1 MPTPAISL
9 QGLTKYY
16 GHDLGVSDVTFDVY
30 AGEVIGFLGPNGAG
44 KTTTMRSLVGLL
56 NITSGRAQI
65 LGEEVSVTSSSIRAE
80 IGYLPGSPALYKN
93 LTARKHLEFLAK
105 MRSIDCSAQIHS
117 MAERF
122 DLDLGRRIHE
132 LSKGNQQKV
141 AVIQAFMHEPKVLI
155 LDEPTSGLDPIVQ
168 REFSAIVDER
178 QNNGA
183 AILLSSHVLSEVEH
197 LADRVVIVN
206 DGKQLLVEEISRL
219 KEKTVRTIDLYFRSD
234 ISASIFE
241 GIPGVRDLRV
251 YGNRVSC
258 TVVGGENALLR
269 CAVDNGLESVQTHE
283 SSLDDIFFSLVSGGD
298 HNDSNSQD
306 R

>member
-1 MPTPAISL
+1 MPAPAIAL

-16 GHDLGVSDVTFDVY
+16 GHDLGVADVTFEVFP
-30 AGEVIGFLGPNGAG
+30 GEVMGFLGPNGAG

-65 LGEEVSVTSSSIRAE
+65 LGEEVSVAASHQRAR
-80 IGYLPGSPALYKN
+80 IGYLPGAPSFYSN
-93 LTARKHLEFLAK
+93 LTGKEHLMFLAK
-105 MRSIDCSAQIHS
+105 MRGIDCTDQINS

-122 DLDLGRRIHE
+122 DLDVDRRIHD
-132 LSKGNQQKV
+132 LSKGNQQKIG
-141 AVIQAFMHEPKVLI
+141 VIQAFMHRPDVLI

-168 REFSAIVDER
+168 REFSALVDETQSR
-178 QNNGA
+178 GA
-183 AILLSSHVLSEVEH
+183 AVLLSSHVLSEVEH
-197 LADRVVIVN
+197 LADRVVIIN
-206 DGKQLLVEEISRL
+206 AGKQLLVEEISRL
-219 KEKTVRTIDLYFRSD
+219 KERTVRTIDLYFPSPVSKD
-234 ISASIFE
+234 IFSNIA
-241 GIPGVRDLRV
+241 GVKDLRV

-298 HNDSNSQD
+298 SNDLAS
-306 R
+306 

>member
-1 MPTPAISL
+1 MPVPAISL

-16 GHDLGVSDVTFDVY
+16 GHDLGVADVTFDVY
-30 AGEVIGFLGPNGAG
+30 PGEVIGFLGPNGAG

-65 LGEEVSVTSSSIRAE
+65 LGQEVGVGSTSLRAQ

-93 LTARKHLEFLAK
+93 LTAGEHLKFLAK
-105 MRSIDCSAQIHS
+105 MRGIDCTEQIHS
-117 MAERF
+117 MATIFE
-122 DLDLGRRIHE
+122 LDLSRHIHE

-141 AVIQAFMHEPKVLI
+141 AVIQAFMHKPKVLI

-168 REFSAIVDER
+168 REFSAIVDQR
-178 QNNGA
+178 QKDGA

-206 DGKQLLVEEISRL
+206 AGKQLLVEEISRL
-219 KEKTVRTIDLYFRSD
+219 KEKTVRTIDLYFHSD
-234 ISASIFE
+234 ISATIFE
-241 GIPGVRDLRV
+241 GISGVRDLRV

-269 CAVDNGLESVQTHE
+269 RAVENGLESVQTHE

-298 HNDSNSQD
+298 GNGSGS
-306 R
+306 

>member
-16 GHDLGVSDVTFDVY
+16 GKDLGVSDVTFDVFP
-30 AGEVIGFLGPNGAG
+30 GEVIGFLGPNGAG

-56 NITSGRAQI
+56 NISSGRAQI
-65 LGEEVSVTSSSIRAE
+65 LGQEVRVNSSALRAE

-93 LTARKHLEFLAK
+93 LTAREHLRFLAK
-105 MRSIDCSAQIHS
+105 MRGIDCNAQIGS

-141 AVIQAFMHEPKVLI
+141 GVIQAFMHEPKVLI

-178 QNNGA
+178 QNDGA

-219 KEKTVRTIDLYFRSD
+219 KEKTVRTIDLYFGSN
-234 ISASIFE
+234 ISANIFE
-241 GIPGVRDLRV
+241 GITGVRDLRV

-258 TVVGGENALLR
+258 TVVGGENALLK
-269 CAVDNGLESVQTHE
+269 CAVENGLESVQTHE
-283 SSLDDIFFSLVSGGD
+283 SSLDDIFFSLVSGGERD
-298 HNDSNSQD
+298 DSAS
-306 R
+306 

>member
-1 MPTPAISL
+1 MPASAISI

-16 GHDLGVSDVTFDVY
+16 GRDLGVADVTFDVY
-30 AGEVIGFLGPNGAG
+30 PGEVIGFLGPNGAG

-65 LGEEVSVTSSSIRAE
+65 LGQEVSVNASALRAK
-80 IGYLPGSPALYKN
+80 IGYLPGAPALYKN
-93 LTARKHLEFLAK
+93 LTGLKHLEFLAK
-105 MRSIDCSAQIHS
+105 MREVNCTEAIHT

-141 AVIQAFMHEPKVLI
+141 AVIQALMHKPEVLI

-168 REFSAIVDER
+168 REFSAIIDDMQTR
-178 QNNGA
+178 GT

-206 DGKQLLVEEISRL
+206 AGKQVLVEEISRL
-219 KEKTVRTIDLYFRSD
+219 KEKTVRTIDLYF
-234 ISASIFE
+234 AMPVKEEVFA
-241 GIPGVRDLRV
+241 GIGGIKDLRM

-258 TVVGGENALLR
+258 TVVGAENALLR

-298 HNDSNSQD
+298 TNGIAS
-306 R
+306 

>member
-1 MPTPAISL
+1 MPVSAISI

-16 GHDLGVSDVTFDVY
+16 GRDLGVAGVTFDVFP
-30 AGEVIGFLGPNGAG
+30 GEVIGFLGPNGAG

-65 LGEEVSVTSSSIRAE
+65 LGQEVNVGAFALRAK

-93 LTARKHLEFLAK
+93 LTGLQHLEFLAK
-105 MRSIDCSAQIHS
+105 MRGIDCNEEIHS

-122 DLDLGRRIHE
+122 DLDLGRHIHE

-141 AVIQAFMHEPKVLI
+141 AVIAAFMHKPEVLI

-168 REFSAIVDER
+168 REFSAIVDDMQTR
-178 QNNGA
+178 GA

-206 DGKQLLVEEISRL
+206 AGKQVLVEEISRL
-219 KEKTVRTIDLYFRSD
+219 KEKTVRTIDLYFGAPVKGEVFAG
-234 ISASIFE
+234 IS
-241 GIPGVRDLRV
+241 GIKDLRT

-258 TVVGGENALLR
+258 TVVGAENALLR

-298 HNDSNSQD
+298 ANGLAS
-306 R
+306 

>member
-1 MPTPAISL
+1 MPAPAISL

-16 GHDLGVSDVTFDVY
+16 GRDLGVADVTFDVFP
-30 AGEVIGFLGPNGAG
+30 GEVIGFLGPNGAG

-65 LGEEVSVTSSSIRAE
+65 LGQEVSVSASAQRAK
-80 IGYLPGSPALYKN
+80 IGYLPGAPALYKN
-93 LTARKHLEFLAK
+93 LTALDHLEFLAR
-105 MRSIDCSAQIHS
+105 MRRVNCTDQILS
-117 MAERF
+117 MAQRF
-122 DLDLGRRIHE
+122 DLDLGRKIHE

-141 AVIQAFMHEPKVLI
+141 AVIQAFMHRPEVLI

-168 REFSAIVDER
+168 REFSAIVDDMQAR
-178 QNNGA
+178 GS

-206 DGKQLLVEEISRL
+206 AGKQVLVEEITKL
-219 KEKTVRTIDLYFRSD
+219 KAKTVRTIDLYF
-234 ISASIFE
+234 AAPVGEQIFE
-241 GIPGVRDLRV
+241 GISGVKDLRI

-258 TVVGGENALLR
+258 TVVGAENALLR

-283 SSLDDIFFSLVSGGD
+283 SSLDDIFFTLVSGGD
-298 HNDSNSQD
+298 ANGLAS
-306 R
+306 